1 MTVGAKGFIRYSG
14 MALVCML
21 FNGQTQA
28 VSLSIPPLMTASELL
43 TQLNQHLINSKNAP
57 ATLDSWCH
65 SYLASP
71 TALTVN
77 SVTEPTP
84 PLPDTVRQQ
93 LHIGPQTQPRYLKLQ
108 YQCDNK
114 VVAVFEH
121 WYLPKMLPSEI
132 EAQMLDHPVSFGR
145 ELRKL
150 GYYRQNLSYSPLWPK
165 SDAGSLP
172 AIVLQ
177 QQAMLYRNDKTPF
190 SVVSEHYSRQLLPM
204 AQQLAPY

>member
-21 FNGQTQA
+21 FIGQTQA

-57 ATLDSWCH
+57 ATLDYWCH
-65 SYLASP
+65 SYLGSP

-77 SVTEPTP
+77 SVSEPTP
-84 PLPDTVRQQ
+84 PVPQAVRQQ
-93 LHIGPQTQPRYLKLQ
+93 LHIKATTQPQYLKLQ

-121 WYLPKMLPSEI
+121 WYLPSMLPKDVET
-132 EAQMLDHPVSFGR
+132 QMRDHPISFGR

-150 GYYRQNLSYSPLWPK
+150 GYYRQSLSNHPLWPD
-165 SDAGSLP
+165 SGSGSLP

-177 QQAMLYRNDKTPF
+177 QQSLLYRNDKTPF

-204 AQQLAPY
+204 AQQVDPY